1 MRRPFS
7 CGARVPECGYGLSDA
22 WAELLCGMWDPLGSW
37 IELVSPALQG
47 GLLPPDHQGSPQTVT
62 WGSLSLDKMSHKIN
76 HHTAVLQTSLILQPP
91 KNTQEHP
98 REVFFQFMRSGKGYE
113 PQKEPAGGRRERKQS
128 RFAIS
133 PRGIRQS
140 PMGSSSGSSTPLSGH
155 LGGSSHM
162 PDAFAAWCGHS
173 SSLAH
178 LL

>member
-1 MRRPFS
+1 
-7 CGARVPECGYGLSDA
+7 
-22 WAELLCGMWDPLGSW
+22 
-37 IELVSPALQG
+37 
-47 GLLPPDHQGSPQTVT
+47 
-62 WGSLSLDKMSHKIN
+62 MSHKIN

-98 REVFFQFMRSGKGYE
+98 REVFFQLVRSGKGYK

-162 PDAFAAWCGHS
+162 PDVFATWCGHS
-173 SSLAH
+173 SSLARLLCLAITCVRH
-178 LL
+178 LVNFHYRPSSRLLQAQKRKRHSRETRTSCGVTE